1 MHGTSRCDSELK
13 KELTVNH
20 IRRSLQVLFVMFA
33 CLFVGHAAAADLI
46 VSAQDGKFVRVE
58 GRATYPSPAPS
69 DSLVLIDASQF
80 PPVVKATVGGIDH
93 TIQGP
98 PQAVAITPD
107 GKLAVVAAPSH
118 YDYGAKIE
126 TLETFL
132 QVVDLESSP
141 PRLIK
146 KVELGV
152 HINGLSINPE
162 GTLLLAAALDG
173 TVKVL
178 SITGKDLSLLDSI
191 KIGEKR
197 LSGVT
202 FTHDGKAAIVAMR
215 DEQGAA
221 ALSVE
226 GTSVKDTGERIS
238 TGVSPYCVDVDSNGR
253 WAVISNAGLAGK
265 PGNFGKIAGDADT
278 ITLVDVSR
286 RPFRAVQHLTVPA
299 IPEGVAISP
308 DGRWIVVQ
316 AMDGS
321 QLTPDNPGRH
331 PRGKVILFSVDNNG
345 AHKVNEVPGGE
356 AAQGIVFAKDNRTVL
371 VQFDV
376 EKELAIYAIRGGRL
390 VDTAKR
396 LKLSA
401 GPVSIRS
408 MPR

>member
-1 MHGTSRCDSELK
+1 MK
-13 KELTVNH
+13 NV
-20 IRRSLQVLFVMFA
+20 RRLVQVLFIMST
-33 CLFVGHAAAADLI
+33 CLLVGRAVAADLI

-58 GRATYPSPAPS
+58 GRGTYPSPAPP
-69 DSLVLIDASQF
+69 DSLVVIDASKF
-80 PPVVKATVGGIDH
+80 PPVVKATLEGIDH
-93 TIQGP
+93 TVQGP

-107 GKLAVVAAPSH
+107 GKLAVIAAPSR
-118 YDYGAKIE
+118 YDYKAKLE

-141 PRLIK
+141 PTLIN

-152 HINGLSINPE
+152 HLNGLSINPD

-178 SITGKDLSLLDSI
+178 AIKGKGLSLVDSI

-197 LSGVT
+197 LSGVS

-221 ALSVE
+221 TLSVE
-226 GTSVKDTGERIS
+226 GASVKDTGERIS
-238 TGVSPYCVDVDSNGR
+238 TGVSPYSVDVDSNGR

-265 PGNFGKIAGDADT
+265 PGNFGKIVGDADT
-278 ITLVDVSR
+278 VTLIDVSK

-308 DGRWIVVQ
+308 DGKWIVVQ

-331 PRGKVILFSVDNNG
+331 PRGKVVLFAVDNNG

-356 AAQGIVFAKDNRTVL
+356 AAQGIAFAKDNKTVL

-376 EKELAIYAIRGGRL
+376 EKELAIYAIRGGKL